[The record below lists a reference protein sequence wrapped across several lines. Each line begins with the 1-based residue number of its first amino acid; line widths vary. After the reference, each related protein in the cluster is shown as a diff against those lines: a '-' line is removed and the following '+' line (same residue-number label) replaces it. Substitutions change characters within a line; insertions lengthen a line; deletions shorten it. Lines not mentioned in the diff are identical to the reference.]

1 MTDITI
7 PPEAVEA
14 AARAVHDIDR
24 KIVGYDEYPPW
35 EELSPRDQRW
45 RTHRALAAIRAA
57 LAAWPGMGPICT
69 DQPIGDWCDKLPA
82 IILPL
87 PQENANAEV

>member
-24 KIVGYDEYPPW
+24 KIAGDDQWPAW
-35 EELSPRDQRW
+35 EELSPMDQRR
-45 RTHRALAAIRAA
+45 RTHRATAA
-57 LAAWPGMGPICT
+57 LRAGIAAWPGSFPHTFHGPLE
-69 DQPIGDWCDKLPA
+69 GYGYV
-82 IILPL
+82 LPL
-87 PQENANAEV
+87 PPKENSNAEA

>member
-1 MTDITI
+1 MTNITI

-24 KIVGYDEYPPW
+24 KIVGYDECPPW

-45 RTHRALAAIRAA
+45 RTHRATAAIRAA
-57 LAAWPGMGPICT
+57 LAAWPDATILETVPLMSI
-69 DQPIGDWCDKLPA
+69 L
-82 IILPL
+82 LPL
-87 PQENANAEV
+87 PQEKTDAEA

>member
-1 MTDITI
+1 MSEITI
-7 PPEAVEA
+7 PPEVVEA

-45 RTHRALAAIRAA
+45 RTHRALATIRAA
-57 LAAWPGMGPICT
+57 LAAWPGVVKNYSWDASHGR
-69 DQPIGDWCDKLPA
+69 

-87 PQENANAEV
+87 PQEGE